1 MSQFFNLSNSPVGFF
16 GPMGFVFF
24 ILVIWSLIWK
34 GLALWKA
41 ARQNSKVWFVILL
54 VINTFGILEI
64 LYLYVLSD
72 NEKERKEDINK
83 TDNMISF

>member
-1 MSQFFNLSNSPVGFF
+1 MSQFFGLDNSPVGFF
-16 GPMGFVFF
+16 GPMGFVFL

-41 ARQNSKVWFVILL
+41 AHQDSRIWFVVLL

-64 LYLYVLSD
+64 LYLYVFS
-72 NEKERKEDINK
+72 NKKKETKEDINK
-83 TDNMISF
+83 TNNTVSI